1 MASNDK
7 ILFGKPLTLLYE
19 FKSDDLDPWGSAVLT
34 ATTTDNPLNYS
45 FLLFASGTTI
55 FGYGPILS
63 SQFSCYCNTELI
75 GIDIDS
81 GELIGGIA
89 PTRRLS
95 CSLSSTSITNLSVT
109 GYIITNTGVRA
120 TTAKYQYDIYGLR

>member
-1 MASNDK
+1 MASGDK

-19 FKSDDLDPWGSAVLT
+19 FKSDDLDSLGISVLT
-34 ATTTDNPLNYS
+34 ANTTDNPLNYA

-63 SQFSCYCNTELI
+63 SRFSCHCNTKTIVVDL
-75 GIDIDS
+75 DS
-81 GELIGGIA
+81 GERIAGIF
-89 PTRRLS
+89 PTSKLS
-95 CSLSSTSITNLSVT
+95 CTLSSTSITNLSIMS
-109 GYIITNTGVRA
+109 YRLDNTGFRA

>member
-1 MASNDK
+1 MASGDM

-19 FKSDDLDPWGSAVLT
+19 FNSDDLDPLGLSVLT
-34 ATTTDNPLNYS
+34 ANTTNNPLNYA

-63 SQFSCYCNTELI
+63 SYFSCYCNTKEIVVAL
-75 GIDIDS
+75 DS
-81 GELIGGIA
+81 GERIAGIF
-89 PTRRLS
+89 PTSKLS

-109 GYIITNTGVRA
+109 SYIITNTGVRA
-120 TTAKYQYDIYGLR
+120 TIAKYQYDIYGLR